1 MPNAWENQK
10 NEWGLTPRQEKF
22 CLYYMRDKDAK
33 KAATKAG
40 YKAKRAGATGGELL
54 KNPNVQAF
62 IRDHDESGKLKDRRG
77 TVAEMEEVLVF
88 LSDAMRDNAAGMKD
102 RLRSA
107 EILLSHAE
115 KTPKED
121 DASAALI
128 DISRRISD
136 LTKAYA
142 RDMYAQ
148 KNGGQLP
155 TGDAGEGDEGEP
167 EADE

>member
-22 CLYYMRDKDAK
+22 CRYYMRDKDAK
-33 KAATKAG
+33 KAAVKAG
-40 YKAKRAGATGGELL
+40 YKARRAGATGGELL
-54 KNPNVQAF
+54 KNPNVKAF

-77 TVAEMEEVLVF
+77 TVAEIEEVLVF

-121 DASAALI
+121 DANAALI
-128 DISRRISD
+128 DISRRIAD

-142 RDMYAQ
+142 RDVYAQ
-148 KNGGQLP
+148 KNGGHLAP
-155 TGDAGEGDEGEP
+155 DEEAGEDEP

>member
-22 CLYYMRDKDAK
+22 CLYYMRDKDAR

-40 YKAKRAGATGGELL
+40 YKARRAGATGGELL
-54 KNPNVQAF
+54 KNPNVKAF

-77 TVAEMEEVLVF
+77 TVAEIEEVLVF
-88 LSDAMRDNAAGMKD
+88 LSDAMRDSAAGMKD

-121 DASAALI
+121 DANAALI
-128 DISRRISD
+128 DISRRITD

-142 RDMYAQ
+142 RDVYAQ
-148 KNGGQLP
+148 KNGGHLP
-155 TGDAGEGDEGEP
+155 PDEETGEDEP

>member
-1 MPNAWENQK
+1 MPGAWENQK

-22 CLYYMRDKDAK
+22 CLYYMRDKDVK

-40 YKAKRAGATGGELL
+40 YKARRAGATGGELL
-54 KNPNVQAF
+54 KNPNVKAF
-62 IRDHDESGKLKDRRG
+62 IRDHDENGKLKDRRG
-77 TVAEMEEVLVF
+77 TVAEIKEVLVF

-115 KTPKED
+115 RTPKED
-121 DASAALI
+121 DANAALI

-142 RDMYAQ
+142 RDVYAQ

-155 TGDAGEGDEGEP
+155 PDDGEGETAEGA